1 MKKTA
6 EVVLLKGAVK
16 IVAWIRGIDLVDQA
30 LFDFIVVEACFLV
43 LPLYIYLLGNGFHVS
58 CQLVNRNLNDKFV
71 ELLLLAYFFLKKY
84 FSLQKSG

>member
-43 LPLYIYLLGNGFHVS
+43 LPLYIYYAFGKRLS
-58 CQLVNRNLNDKFV
+58 CVLSIS
-71 ELLLLAYFFLKKY
+71 E
-84 FSLQKSG
+84 